1 MNTSFITS
9 VFLVKYE
16 VKCPGRKWGWVGD
29 VSSLGRK
36 KRICATRESQHSHE
50 EVENAHLKVSG
61 QLMRSLNDAE
71 EFKQC
76 PYFSKNI
83 RKGKIGDDGLK
94 ETH

>member
-50 EVENAHLKVSG
+50 EVENAHLTFVLSD
-61 QLMRSLNDAE
+61 LRDN
-71 EFKQC
+71 KQWPGRRC
-76 PYFSKNI
+76 QGSS
-83 RKGKIGDDGLK
+83 
-94 ETH
+94 